1 MNLSLCSKAGLA
13 ATILTLSSLLL
24 PLSGTAAEGD
34 FSAGAMVWSENC
46 GRCHNI
52 RDPLDLRDDDWKTAI
67 FHMRL
72 RAGLTGQEARDVL
85 AFLVASNKPARK
97 SIIAAKASTSSGS
110 GKLDG
115 QAIYNK
121 TCIACHGGNGKGLL
135 PGVPDFTD
143 PKGRLSQNDEVL
155 IKHITEGFQTP
166 GSPMAMPAKG
176 GNADLM
182 AGDVRAVLAYIR
194 KQFGN

>member
-1 MNLSLCSKAGLA
+1 MNLSLYSKAGLA
-13 ATILTLSSLLL
+13 ATILTISGLLL
-24 PLSGTAAEGD
+24 PLSSIAAEGD
-34 FSAGAMVWSENC
+34 YSTGAKVWSENC

-52 RDPLDLRDDDWKTAI
+52 RDPLDLRDDAWKTVV

-72 RAGLTGQEARDVL
+72 RAGLTGQESRDVL

-97 SIIAAKASTSSGS
+97 SIFAAKASASSGS

-121 TCIACHGGNGKGLL
+121 TCIACHGPNGKGLL

-143 PKGRLSQNDEVL
+143 PKGRLSQSDDLL

-176 GNADLM
+176 GNADLL
-182 AGDVRAVLAYIR
+182 AGDIKAVLAYMR
-194 KQFGN
+194 KQFSK

>member
-1 MNLSLCSKAGLA
+1 M
-13 ATILTLSSLLL
+13 ILTLSSLLL

-34 FSAGAMVWSENC
+34 YSTGARVWSENC

-52 RDPLDLRDDDWKTAI
+52 RDPRDLRDDAWKPTV

-85 AFLVASNKPARK
+85 AFLVASNKPVRK
-97 SIIAAKASTSSGS
+97 SIFAAGATTSPSTGQQ
-110 GKLDG
+110 DG
-115 QAIYNK
+115 QAIFNK
-121 TCIACHGGNGKGLL
+121 TCIACHGANGKGLL
-135 PGVPDFTD
+135 PGVPDFTN
-143 PKGRLSQNDEVL
+143 PKGRLAKSDDVL

-176 GNADLM
+176 GNADLV
-182 AGDVRAVLAYIR
+182 AGEISAVLAYIR
-194 KQFGN
+194 KRFGK

>member
-1 MNLSLCSKAGLA
+1 MNLSLYSKAGLITVA
-13 ATILTLSSLLL
+13 LAISGLLL
-24 PLSGTAAEGD
+24 PLSGSAAEGD
-34 FSAGAMVWSENC
+34 YSTGAMVWSENC

-52 RDPLDLRDDDWKTAI
+52 RDPLDLRDDGWKTAI

-72 RAGLTGQEARDVL
+72 RAGLTGQESRDVL
-85 AFLVASNKPARK
+85 AFLVASNNPPRK
-97 SIIAAKASTSSGS
+97 SIFAAKASSGS

-143 PKGRLSQNDEVL
+143 PKGRLSQSDDVL
-155 IKHITEGFQTP
+155 IKHISEGFQTP
-166 GSPMAMPAKG
+166 GSPMAMPANG
-176 GNADLM
+176 GNADLL
-182 AGDVRAVLAYIR
+182 AGDIKTVLTYMR
-194 KQFGN
+194 KQFSK